1 MRRRPSYQERRPKPI
16 MDAET
21 TFYMGAIMA
30 GVIAALLVQTHP
42 AAALALALAIMIS
55 IVVVATWPRKDSRG
69 P

>member
-1 MRRRPSYQERRPKPI
+1 

-30 GVIAALLVQTHP
+30 GVIAALLVRQP
-42 AAALALALAIMIS
+42 IPL
-55 IVVVATWPRKDSRG
+55 P